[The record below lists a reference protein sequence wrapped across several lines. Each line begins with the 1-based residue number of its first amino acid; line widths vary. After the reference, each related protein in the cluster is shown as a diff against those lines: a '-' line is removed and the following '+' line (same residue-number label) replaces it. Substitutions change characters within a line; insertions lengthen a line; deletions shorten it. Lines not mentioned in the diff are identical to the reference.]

1 VGNKANTYSRSIWV
15 YNNNRANKIRW
26 RIFTSSF
33 IRNTTIIMHFEN
45 RHYVVFDLSEV
56 DTIDFSEVMET
67 SADTLRKNL
76 ANTQSFVKYESDMP
90 ASITALN
97 TRSQEY
103 THAEILAL
111 LAGEEWTDPNAE
123 I

>member
-1 VGNKANTYSRSIWV
+1 
-15 YNNNRANKIRW
+15 
-26 RIFTSSF
+26 
-33 IRNTTIIMHFEN
+33 MHFEN
-45 RHYVVFDLSEV
+45 RHYVIFDLTEV

-67 SADTLRKNL
+67 SVDTLRKNL

-90 ASITALN
+90 ASVAALA

-103 THAEILAL
+103 THEEILAI
-111 LAGEEWTDPNAE
+111 LAGADWTDPNAE

>member
-1 VGNKANTYSRSIWV
+1 
-15 YNNNRANKIRW
+15 
-26 RIFTSSF
+26 
-33 IRNTTIIMHFEN
+33 MHFEN

-103 THAEILAL
+103 THEEILSL
-111 LAGEEWTDPNAE
+111 LAGEEWTDPNAD
-123 I
+123 II

>member
-1 VGNKANTYSRSIWV
+1 
-15 YNNNRANKIRW
+15 
-26 RIFTSSF
+26 
-33 IRNTTIIMHFEN
+33 MHFDN

-76 ANTQSFVKYESDMP
+76 ADTQSFIKYEGAMP
-90 ASITALN
+90 ASVTAL
-97 TRSQEY
+97 TTKSSEY
-103 THAEILAL
+103 THEEILAL
-111 LAGEEWTDPNAE
+111 LEGTDWRDPNADL

>member
-1 VGNKANTYSRSIWV
+1 
-15 YNNNRANKIRW
+15 
-26 RIFTSSF
+26 
-33 IRNTTIIMHFEN
+33 MHFDN
-45 RHYVVFDLSEV
+45 RHYVIFDLTEV

-76 ANTQSFVKYESDMP
+76 ANTQSFVKYEGDMP
-90 ASITALN
+90 SSVTAL
-97 TRSQEY
+97 TTKSQEY
-103 THAEILAL
+103 THEEILAL

>member
-1 VGNKANTYSRSIWV
+1 
-15 YNNNRANKIRW
+15 
-26 RIFTSSF
+26 
-33 IRNTTIIMHFEN
+33 MHFEN

-76 ANTQSFVKYESDMP
+76 ADTQSFVKYEGGQPPSVV
-90 ASITALN
+90 ALT

-103 THAEILAL
+103 SHEEILAF
-111 LAGEEWTDPNAE
+111 LAGEEWTNPNAE

>member
-1 VGNKANTYSRSIWV
+1 
-15 YNNNRANKIRW
+15 
-26 RIFTSSF
+26 
-33 IRNTTIIMHFEN
+33 MHFED
-45 RHYVVFDLSEV
+45 RHYVIFDLTEV

-76 ANTQSFVKYESDMP
+76 ANTQSFVKYEGDQP
-90 ASITALN
+90 PSIVALT

-103 THAEILAL
+103 SHEEIVTL
-111 LAGEEWTDPNAE
+111 LGGSDWTDPNAE

>member
-1 VGNKANTYSRSIWV
+1 
-15 YNNNRANKIRW
+15 
-26 RIFTSSF
+26 
-33 IRNTTIIMHFEN
+33 MHFED
-45 RHYVVFDLSEV
+45 RHYVVFNLTEV

-76 ANTQSFVKYESDMP
+76 ANTQSFVKYEGDMP
-90 ASITALN
+90 PSVVALT

-103 THAEILAL
+103 SHEEILAF
-111 LAGEEWTDPNAE
+111 LAGEEWTNPNAE

>member
-1 VGNKANTYSRSIWV
+1 
-15 YNNNRANKIRW
+15 
-26 RIFTSSF
+26 
-33 IRNTTIIMHFEN
+33 MHFEN

-103 THAEILAL
+103 THAEILAIL
-111 LAGEEWTDPNAE
+111 SGEEWTDPNAE
-123 I
+123 F

>member
-1 VGNKANTYSRSIWV
+1 
-15 YNNNRANKIRW
+15 
-26 RIFTSSF
+26 
-33 IRNTTIIMHFEN
+33 MHFDN

-76 ANTQSFVKYESDMP
+76 AGTQSFVKYESDMP
-90 ASITALN
+90 ASVTALT

-103 THAEILAL
+103 THEDILTL
-111 LAGEEWTDPNAE
+111 LAGTDWTDPNAD
-123 I
+123 II

>member
-1 VGNKANTYSRSIWV
+1 
-15 YNNNRANKIRW
+15 
-26 RIFTSSF
+26 
-33 IRNTTIIMHFEN
+33 MHFED
-45 RHYVVFDLSEV
+45 RHYVIFDLTEV

-90 ASITALN
+90 ASVAALT

-103 THAEILAL
+103 THEEILTL
-111 LAGEEWTDPNAE
+111 LAGADWTDPDAE

>member
-1 VGNKANTYSRSIWV
+1 
-15 YNNNRANKIRW
+15 
-26 RIFTSSF
+26 
-33 IRNTTIIMHFEN
+33 MHFEN
-45 RHYVVFDLSEV
+45 RHYVVFDLLEV

-76 ANTQSFVKYESDMP
+76 ADTQSFVKYEDAMP
-90 ASITALN
+90 ASVTALT

-103 THAEILAL
+103 TYEEILAL
-111 LAGEEWTDPNAE
+111 LSGGEWTDPNADL

>member
-1 VGNKANTYSRSIWV
+1 
-15 YNNNRANKIRW
+15 
-26 RIFTSSF
+26 
-33 IRNTTIIMHFEN
+33 MHFED
-45 RHYVVFDLSEV
+45 RHYVVFDLTEV

-76 ANTQSFVKYESDMP
+76 ANTQSFVKYEGAMP
-90 ASITALN
+90 ASVTALT

-103 THAEILAL
+103 THEEVLAILA
-111 LAGEEWTDPNAE
+111 GTDWTDPNAE

>member
-1 VGNKANTYSRSIWV
+1 
-15 YNNNRANKIRW
+15 
-26 RIFTSSF
+26 
-33 IRNTTIIMHFEN
+33 MHFDN
-45 RHYVVFDLSEV
+45 RHYVVFDLTEV

-76 ANTQSFVKYESDMP
+76 ANTQSFVKYEGDQPPSV
-90 ASITALN
+90 AALT

-103 THAEILAL
+103 THEEILTL
-111 LAGEEWTDPNAE
+111 LAGADWTDPNAE

>member
-1 VGNKANTYSRSIWV
+1 
-15 YNNNRANKIRW
+15 
-26 RIFTSSF
+26 
-33 IRNTTIIMHFEN
+33 MHFEN
-45 RHYVVFDLSEV
+45 RHYVVFDLTEV

-76 ANTQSFVKYESDMP
+76 ANTQSFVKYEGDMP
-90 ASITALN
+90 ASVAAL
-97 TRSQEY
+97 TTKSQEY

-111 LAGEEWTDPNAE
+111 LAGADWTDPNAE

>member
-1 VGNKANTYSRSIWV
+1 
-15 YNNNRANKIRW
+15 
-26 RIFTSSF
+26 
-33 IRNTTIIMHFEN
+33 MHFDN

-76 ANTQSFVKYESDMP
+76 AETQSFVKYETDMP
-90 ASITALN
+90 ASVTALT

-103 THAEILAL
+103 THEEILTL
-111 LAGEEWTDPNAE
+111 LAGTDWTDPNADLT
-123 I
+123 